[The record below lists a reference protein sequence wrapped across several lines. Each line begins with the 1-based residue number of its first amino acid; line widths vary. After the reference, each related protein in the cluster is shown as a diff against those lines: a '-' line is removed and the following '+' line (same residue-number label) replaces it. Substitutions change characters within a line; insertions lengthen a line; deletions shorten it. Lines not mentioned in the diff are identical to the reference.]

1 MDSYQA
7 IYDAT
12 RQALRCDPERA
23 ISEAVGTQVQR
34 LSYAIDIIQQDAS
47 AAAYQHAR
55 PSAVYRPALMQD
67 GNAWL
72 AIYGDLPTGVSG
84 CGDSPESA
92 MADFDKKWHEKA
104 QGIDGKPDQLLVA
117 FPGFG
122 TALDSLNALSA
133 TPKPL

>member
-92 MADFDKKWHEKA
+92 MADFDKKWHERHRA
-104 QGIDGKPDQLLVA
+104 LMGSPINCLLPFRDLGQHLIA
-117 FPGFG
+117 
-122 TALDSLNALSA
+122 
-133 TPKPL
+133 